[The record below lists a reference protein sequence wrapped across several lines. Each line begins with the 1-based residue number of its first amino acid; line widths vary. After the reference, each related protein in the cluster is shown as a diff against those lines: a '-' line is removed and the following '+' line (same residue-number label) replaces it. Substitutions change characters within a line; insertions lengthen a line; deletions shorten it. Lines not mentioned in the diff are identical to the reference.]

1 MADDA
6 PETAVPCPV
15 CGAPAAMLDVVDF
28 NKCCEET
35 RGVRLPLSGR
45 AIYYH
50 LCPDCGFC
58 FAPQMYVW
66 SLEDFEARVYN
77 EGYQAVDPDYVQVRP
92 EANAKSLLA
101 MLPDFP
107 AGLRHLDYGGGA
119 GLLSRTLKARGWSSA
134 SYDPFVD
141 VGVAPEAL
149 GSFSLITAYEVFEHV
164 PDVAGL
170 MATLADLLEPE
181 GLVLFTTLLS
191 DGQIGAGQRLTWW
204 YAAPRN
210 GHISL
215 YSRKALARLAARHG
229 FQFGSFT
236 DGFHAL
242 WRTRPAWASHLI
254 R

>member
-6 PETAVPCPV
+6 PGQATPCPI
-15 CGAPAAMLDVVDF
+15 CDAAAAMLDVVDF

-45 AIYYH
+45 PIYYF
-50 LCPDCGFC
+50 LCPACGFC
-58 FAPQMYVW
+58 FAPEMYRW
-66 SLEDFEARVYN
+66 TLKQFEARVYN
-77 EGYQAVDPDYVQVRP
+77 DGYAAVDPDYVQVRP
-92 EANAKSLLA
+92 EANAASLLK
-101 MLPDFP
+101 MLPQFP
-107 AGLRHLDYGGGA
+107 RDLRHLDYGGGA
-119 GLLSRTLKARGWSSA
+119 GLLSQTLRGAGWNST

-141 VGVAPEAL
+141 LGVDPETL

-164 PDVAGL
+164 PDVDAL
-170 MATLADLLEPE
+170 MATIGARLAPDAV
-181 GLVLFTTLLS
+181 VLFTTLLS
-191 DGQIGAGQRLTWW
+191 DGQIDAGQRLTWW
-204 YAAPRN
+204 YASPRN

-215 YSRKALARLAARHG
+215 FSRQALSRLTGRHG

-242 WRTRPAWASHLI
+242 WRTPPAWARHLI